1 MRHASSCAQRL
12 RRAWPFALALL
23 LVIAAACSD
32 DPGSPP
38 TAVAPTS
45 APATAAPLPTAT
57 VAPTTVP
64 SPTARPDADAAPT
77 AAAATP
83 SPAPAATPTAPKPT
97 VAPSPSPRPIPEPSG
112 GVLNLAARHAA
123 PHLDVHQEVS
133 PALSTWGPG
142 IVYSRLLRLQA
153 GPDVE
158 LPTLAVE
165 CELCESWRLEDPTTL
180 VFTMRGDVRWQD
192 AAPVNGR
199 PLTADDVAFSFDRQR
214 QPGWPN
220 AGLLAMVDS
229 VQATGEDTLRISLVA
244 PDADIL
250 VALADGHTK
259 IVSREAVE
267 LGGDLK
273 GGPAVGSGPWSLA
286 KSGLAVGYVFE
297 RNQMYFEEGLPLLD
311 AIRIHVLEDGA
322 TRSAAFGVGRIDLHQ
337 VDPAEW
343 PALRERRP
351 DAPLLRSMDAGAGLE
366 VALNTRAAPFDDPR
380 ARAAAFLAMD
390 PWRAVE
396 DVWLG
401 AAFVGLGV
409 PPARPDWLLEDAML
423 RPFFADPDAARTRFA
438 PLPEGPP
445 RTARI
450 TVGDFGERYDS
461 HARLIAGELEAVGF
475 DVSVGKVNRR
485 VFAERVWLGGEYQ
498 MFVGPI
504 APMVTPNAYLLTLLH
519 SQGRWNTT
527 GHRDETLDA
536 LIEAQAQTFDEAER
550 GELVREIQARA
561 LQGAYRYMPAGSVSL
576 WSWWPR
582 VRGFH
587 PNFAASEYA
596 HWRMVWLQG

>member
-1 MRHASSCAQRL
+1 MRLPSSYFRRQ
-12 RRAWPFALALL
+12 RAWPFVLALIC
-23 LVIAAACSD
+23 VIAVACSD
-32 DPGSPP
+32 EPGSPP
-38 TAVAPTS
+38 TAVAPKS
-45 APATAAPLPTAT
+45 VPATATPAATATVAATPLPTAQ
-57 VAPTTVP
+57 
-64 SPTARPDADAAPT
+64 SDAGAAPT

-83 SPAPAATPTAPKPT
+83 SPTPAATPTAPQPT

-142 IVYSRLLRLQA
+142 IVYSRLLRLQS

-165 CELCESWRLEDPTTL
+165 CELCESWHMEDPTTL
-180 VFTMRGDVRWQD
+180 VFTMRRDVRWQD
-192 AAPVNGR
+192 AEPVDGR
-199 PLTADDVAFSFDRQR
+199 PLTADDLAFSYDRQR

-220 AGLLAMVDS
+220 AGLLAMVDG
-229 VQATGEDTLRISLVA
+229 VEATGVDTLRLSLLA

-250 VALADGHTK
+250 VALADGHSK

-273 GGPAVGSGPWSLA
+273 AGPAVGSGPWSLA
-286 KSGLAVGYVFE
+286 KSGLAEGYVFE

-311 AIRIHVLEDGA
+311 SIRIHVLEDEA

-337 VDPAEW
+337 VEPAEW
-343 PALRERRP
+343 PAMRERLP
-351 DAPLLRSMDAGAGLE
+351 NAPLLRSMDAGAGLE
-366 VALNTRAAPFDDPR
+366 VALNTRAAPFDDPS

-396 DVWLG
+396 EVWLG
-401 AAFVGLGV
+401 AAFVGLGM
-409 PPARPDWLLEDAML
+409 PPARADWLLEDAML
-423 RPFFADPDAARTRFA
+423 RPYFADPEAARDRFGR
-438 PLPEGPP
+438 LPEGPP

-450 TVGDFGERYDS
+450 TVGDFGESYDS
-461 HARLIAGELEAVGF
+461 HARLIAEELEAVGF
-475 DVSVGKVNRR
+475 EVSIGKVNRR
-485 VFAERVWLGGEYQ
+485 VFAERVWIGGEYQ

-527 GHRDETLDA
+527 GHRDDTLDA

-550 GELVREIQARA
+550 RELVREIQARA
-561 LQGAYRYMPAGSVSL
+561 LQGAYRHMPAASVSL

-596 HWRMVWLQG
+596 HWRLVWLQG

>member
-1 MRHASSCAQRL
+1 MRLPSSYFRRQ
-12 RRAWPFALALL
+12 RAWPFVLALIC
-23 LVIAAACSD
+23 VIAVACSD

-38 TAVAPTS
+38 TAAAPKS
-45 APATAAPLPTAT
+45 VPATATPAATATVAATPLPTAR
-57 VAPTTVP
+57 
-64 SPTARPDADAAPT
+64 SDAGAAPT

-83 SPAPAATPTAPKPT
+83 SPTPAATPTAPQPT

-142 IVYSRLLRLQA
+142 IVYSRLLRLQS

-165 CELCESWRLEDPTTL
+165 CELCESWHMEDPTTL
-180 VFTMRGDVRWQD
+180 VFTMRRDVRWQD
-192 AAPVNGR
+192 AEPVDGR
-199 PLTADDVAFSFDRQR
+199 PLTADDLAFSYDRQR

-220 AGLLAMVDS
+220 AGLLAMVDG
-229 VQATGEDTLRISLVA
+229 VEATGVDTLRLSLVA

-250 VALADGHTK
+250 VALADGHSK

-273 GGPAVGSGPWSLA
+273 AGPAVGSGPWSLA
-286 KSGLAVGYVFE
+286 KSGLAEGYVFE

-311 AIRIHVLEDGA
+311 SIRIHVLEDEA

-337 VDPAEW
+337 VEPAEW
-343 PALRERRP
+343 PAMRERLP
-351 DAPLLRSMDAGAGLE
+351 NAPLLRSMDAGAGLE
-366 VALNTRAAPFDDPR
+366 VALNTRAAPFDDPS

-396 DVWLG
+396 EVWLG

-409 PPARPDWLLEDAML
+409 PPARADWLLEDAML
-423 RPFFADPDAARTRFA
+423 RPYFADPEAARDRFGR
-438 PLPEGPP
+438 LPEGPP

-450 TVGDFGERYDS
+450 TVGDFGESYDS
-461 HARLIAGELEAVGF
+461 HARLIAEELEAVGF
-475 DVSVGKVNRR
+475 EVSIGKVNRR
-485 VFAERVWLGGEYQ
+485 VFAERVWIGGEYQ

-527 GHRDETLDA
+527 GHRDDTLDA

-550 GELVREIQARA
+550 RVLVREIQARA
-561 LQGAYRYMPAGSVSL
+561 LQGAYRHMPAASVSL

-596 HWRMVWLQG
+596 HWRLVWLQG